1 MAIRFH
7 LRDGSIS
14 DVVGQSYNGF
24 PVRNAEEFLG
34 LLRALTAP
42 AQDAALE
49 AFLASHPAA
58 KTFVE
63 TPKPAPRSFAT
74 AAYHGINA
82 LRFTNR
88 EGTRRCGR
96 YRIVPV
102 AGESYLETEEV
113 ARLPANFMFDE
124 IKESHSR
131 SPIEFRLTVQLAEEG
146 DPVDDATAR
155 WPEDRPLAEL
165 GLLTVIKRV
174 IDSDAVQRALAFD
187 PGRLTDG
194 IEPTEDPL
202 IATRSAVYAIAAQRR
217 SE

>member
-1 MAIRFH
+1 
-7 LRDGSIS
+7 
-14 DVVGQSYNGF
+14 
-24 PVRNAEEFLG
+24 
-34 LLRALTAP
+34 
-42 AQDAALE
+42 
-49 AFLASHPAA
+49 
-58 KTFVE
+58 
-63 TPKPAPRSFAT
+63 
-74 AAYHGINA
+74 
-82 LRFTNR
+82 
-88 EGTRRCGR
+88 
-96 YRIVPV
+96 
-102 AGESYLETEEV
+102 
-113 ARLPANFMFDE
+113 MFDE
-124 IKESHSR
+124 IKERLSR